1 MKSYKQEAQS
11 NHTNS
16 ELDAKIIIN
25 KKDLTDE
32 DYLNIIHLIR
42 TKHPTT
48 SHSDLT
54 YWNGIIDSLYKQ
66 ITVNKVHSL

>member
-1 MKSYKQEAQS
+1 MITRKA
-11 NHTNS
+11 NPNATNS
-16 ELDAKIIIN
+16 ELDAKIIVERN
-25 KKDLTDE
+25 NLTDE

-48 SHSDLT
+48 SHEDLT

>member
-1 MKSYKQEAQS
+1 MITRKA
-11 NHTNS
+11 NPNATNS
-16 ELDAKIIIN
+16 ELDAKIIVERN
-25 KKDLTDE
+25 NLTDE

-42 TKHPTT
+42 TNHPTT